1 MAQILLA
8 EDDKSMLNFL
18 IIALERAGHKVS
30 ATKNGSE
37 ALDALQNKEFD
48 LLLTDIVMPG
58 IDGIELAQKATDKYP
73 NIKVM
78 FITGFA
84 AIAMEKYNKQNSDTE
99 QMQMLS
105 KPFHLNDLVDQVE
118 EILSSDD
125 T

>member
-1 MAQILLA
+1 MA

-18 IIALERAGHKVS
+18 IIALERAGHKIVE
-30 ATKNGSE
+30 AKNGDD
-37 ALDALQNKEFD
+37 ALDALNEHDDID

-84 AIAMEKYNKQNSDTE
+84 AIAMEKYNLKENDNNNKDA
-99 QMQMLS
+99 QMLS
-105 KPFHLNDLVDQVE
+105 KPFHLNDLVEQVE
-118 EILSSDD
+118 NMLSHDKP
-125 T
+125 